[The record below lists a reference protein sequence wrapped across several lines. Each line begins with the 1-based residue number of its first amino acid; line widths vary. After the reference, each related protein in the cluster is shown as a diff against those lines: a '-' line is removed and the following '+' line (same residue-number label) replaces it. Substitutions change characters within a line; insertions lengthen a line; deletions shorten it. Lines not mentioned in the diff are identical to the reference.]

1 MKSRFHIK
9 VIIALGIGIALLG
22 IPLLGNLHFESAL
35 LAALLGCFWAGDKA
49 CQLSKGKGDFLAAL
63 RLLGYLYIVALP
75 LLLYSLLA
83 GCFSIHGVGFWVLF
97 PFPSV
102 LFGYAVGKL
111 VRHCKLPM
119 SRLIT
124 AFILLA
130 IALGTLLYEF
140 LSYPQVYFFNHV
152 WGGWPG
158 PIYDESVTIDRTTIF
173 FRSMTLVWAI
183 LLWHIPFVYK
193 EKKSLYIVLIAAASL
208 AFCYTRLAKTGVIS
222 PNSYIQDTL
231 GGHKETNNFRIYYD
245 RESYSSNEI
254 SLLIREHEF
263 YLHQITKELALEPD
277 SIAKIES
284 YLYGDPWQKKRLVGA
299 KFTSYVPIWLSQDQ
313 LHIAKQQLGS
323 SLKHELVHV
332 LAKQFG
338 NKLFNG
344 SWSIGLIEGLAVAID
359 GGHSPSTT
367 IDQIVV
373 SEKPYPTAKE
383 LRHAF
388 SFWGFYGGRSAVNYT
403 TSGSFVQYL
412 LNNYP
417 VKNIKK
423 AYREGSIKE
432 GYRQDWQELTEGWYN
447 HLSEIKTD
455 SVDKQTAARLFSI
468 PSLLEQEC
476 PHIMSS
482 FASAMDDYQ
491 RSRARRDTSKALG
504 ALGRALIVSDSLPS
518 VKTEWSYWHLIAGN
532 PLRVQQAA
540 TRQDTTIDLQLLYA
554 DAFMVTGDSL
564 QAQQYLEKAQELFAR
579 QPDSLRKPAIETRT
593 NPWQWRLYRQLTYR
607 GQLPDST
614 NYTKALYRTK
624 VRGLRH
630 AIERERWTIMID
642 YARQLLK
649 QELSLRYFDS
659 YLTLIHHLGFQGEK
673 RIANHWVQ
681 KLEQKK
687 LRNRYQERLEQEKQ
701 WLRFI
706 E

>member
-1 MKSRFHIK
+1 M
-9 VIIALGIGIALLG
+9 
-22 IPLLGNLHFESAL
+22 
-35 LAALLGCFWAGDKA
+35 
-49 CQLSKGKGDFLAAL
+49 
-63 RLLGYLYIVALP
+63 
-75 LLLYSLLA
+75 
-83 GCFSIHGVGFWVLF
+83 
-97 PFPSV
+97 
-102 LFGYAVGKL
+102 
-111 VRHCKLPM
+111 
-119 SRLIT
+119 
-124 AFILLA
+124 
-130 IALGTLLYEF
+130 
-140 LSYPQVYFFNHV
+140 
-152 WGGWPG
+152 
-158 PIYDESVTIDRTTIF
+158 
-173 FRSMTLVWAI
+173 
-183 LLWHIPFVYK
+183 
-193 EKKSLYIVLIAAASL
+193 
-208 AFCYTRLAKTGVIS
+208 
-222 PNSYIQDTL
+222 
-231 GGHKETNNFRIYYD
+231 
-245 RESYSSNEI
+245 
-254 SLLIREHEF
+254 
-263 YLHQITKELALEPD
+263 
-277 SIAKIES
+277 
-284 YLYGDPWQKKRLVGA
+284 GA

-579 QPDSLRKPAIETRT
+579 QPDSLRKPALETRT

-607 GQLPDST
+607 GQLPDAT